1 MSVIMLKSFLSTR
14 RRYAGETSASH
25 LIRGEDGSM
34 AVYSMYLLITM
45 LAVAG
50 MSLDFMRY
58 ETHRAALQATLD
70 RAVLAA
76 ASLDQPL
83 DPQAVVLD
91 YFDKAGLSEFISP
104 DDIHVVDSG
113 GIRRVSATAKR
124 TISTTFLRAV
134 GIWSLTSPAAAVA
147 QESISNTE
155 ISLVLDVSGS
165 MTYNASG
172 SYQTKIAKLR
182 EAATAFVNIL
192 MCNPSDSTATT
203 NCTVEPG
210 LVSMNL
216 INYDQQV
223 VAGEALLSAFNSTE
237 EHTYSSCATFAPG
250 DFSFAAITPNT
261 PVQRAGHF
269 DRNSRGSSAPS
280 EWECPVTDN
289 ASDKWHEIGFMEG
302 DASVLRSQI
311 SQLQAEFGR
320 RTSIDLGMKWATAL
334 LDPSIQPIV
343 ANLSAIGE
351 VDARFSNRPA
361 RGSGTQKVIVLMTD
375 GQNTWQFYLR
385 DGYYDGPSNVWKTAE
400 KVSSGWSS
408 EYRYSLYDPG
418 RGAYYWESEG
428 IWQDHAY
435 GTQDGT
441 YQVQQCSWS
450 RWRGYSCYYTNKTEQ
465 MVGANELSFPDLW
478 AEKTAE
484 WYEQFSFTEDVI
496 TEQYG
501 GWQKDQNLAAIC
513 NAAKSEGITVFTV
526 GFDVSGGAADVMR
539 NCASG
544 DAFYF
549 DADGSNLVSSFA
561 AIAADISKLRLVN

>member
-1 MSVIMLKSFLSTR
+1 MLKSFLSTR
-14 RRYAGETSASH
+14 RRYAGEQSASH

-34 AVYSMYLLITM
+34 AIYFMYLLITM

-76 ASLDQPL
+76 ASLEQPL

-91 YFDKAGLSEFISP
+91 YFDKAGLSEYISP
-104 DDIHVVDSG
+104 DDIHVVDVG
-113 GIRRVSATAKR
+113 GVRKVSATAER
-124 TISTTFLRAV
+124 TIGTLFLGLV
-134 GIWSLTSPAAAVA
+134 GIGSLTAPAAAAA
-147 QESISNTE
+147 QETISNTE
-155 ISLVLDVSGS
+155 VSLVLDVSGS
-165 MTYNASG
+165 MKYNASG
-172 SYQTKIAKLR
+172 SYQSKIAQLR

-223 VAGEALLSAFNSTE
+223 VAGEALLSAFNSTD
-237 EHTYSSCATFAPG
+237 EHTFSSCATFAPG
-250 DFSFAAITPNT
+250 DFSSAAITPNT

-311 SQLQAEFGR
+311 SQLQAEF
-320 RTSIDLGMKWATAL
+320 A
-334 LDPSIQPIV
+334 
-343 ANLSAIGE
+343 
-351 VDARFSNRPA
+351 
-361 RGSGTQKVIVLMTD
+361 QKVIVLMTD

-400 KVSSGWSS
+400 KVSSGGSS

-428 IWQDHAY
+428 IWQDHPY
-435 GTQDGT
+435 GTQATSFSVWSCEGRGRKRRCGT
-441 YQVQQCSWS
+441 TWINEQQ
-450 RWRGYSCYYTNKTEQ
+450 
-465 MVGANELSFPDLW
+465 VGASELSFPDLW
-478 AEKTAE
+478 AQKTAE

-501 GWQKDQNLAAIC
+501 GWQKDQNLDAIC
-513 NAAKSEGITVFTV
+513 NAAKSEGITVYTV
-526 GFDVSGGAADVMR
+526 GFDVSDSAGKIMQR
-539 NCASG
+539 CASG
-544 DAFYF
+544 DSFYF
-549 DADGSNLVSSFA
+549 AADGSNLVASFA
-561 AIAADISKLRLVN
+561 AIAASISKLRLVN

>member
-34 AVYSMYLLITM
+34 AVYSMYLLLMM

-58 ETHRAALQATLD
+58 ETHRASLQATLD

-76 ASLDQPL
+76 ASLEQPL

-91 YFDKAGLSEFISP
+91 YFDKAGLSEYISP
-104 DDIHVVDSG
+104 DDIHVVDVG
-113 GIRRVSATAKR
+113 GVRKVSATAER
-124 TISTTFLRAV
+124 TIGTRFLGLV
-134 GIWSLTSPAAAVA
+134 GIGSLTAPAAAAA
-147 QESISNTE
+147 QETISNTE
-155 ISLVLDVSGS
+155 VSLVLDVSGS
-165 MTYNASG
+165 MKYNASG
-172 SYQTKIAKLR
+172 SYQSKIAQLR

-250 DFSFAAITPNT
+250 DFSSAAITPNT

-343 ANLSAIGE
+343 ADLSAQGE
-351 VDARFSNRPA
+351 VDARFASRPA

-400 KVSSGWSS
+400 KVSSGGSS

-428 IWQDHAY
+428 IWQDHPY
-435 GTQDGT
+435 GTQATSFSVWSCEGRGRKRRCGT
-441 YQVQQCSWS
+441 TWINEQQ
-450 RWRGYSCYYTNKTEQ
+450 
-465 MVGANELSFPDLW
+465 VGASELSFPDLW
-478 AEKTAE
+478 AQKTAE

-513 NAAKSEGITVFTV
+513 TAAKSEGITVFTV